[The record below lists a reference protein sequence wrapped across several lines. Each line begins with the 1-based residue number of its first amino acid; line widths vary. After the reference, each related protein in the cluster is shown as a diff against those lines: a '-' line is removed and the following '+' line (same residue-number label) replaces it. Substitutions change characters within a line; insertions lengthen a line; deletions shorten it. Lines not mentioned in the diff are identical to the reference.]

1 MKTSRSFYL
10 SQMNTKKPANQYA
23 PYREQLW
30 ESIFESIPHP
40 FYVIDSKDYTIK
52 AANSATLRFGEITE
66 TTTCYRLSHKRDTP
80 CSGPE
85 HPCPALEVMKTKQPV
100 VVEHIHFDK
109 DGNPRYV
116 EVHCYPILDS
126 TGDVAMVTEYCLDI
140 TERKIAEQNLQKS
153 LEDLESS
160 NKELQQFA
168 YVASHDLQ
176 EPLRMISSYTQLLDR
191 RYKDKLDTDAQEFIR
206 YAVDGAVR
214 MQRLINDLL
223 DYSRVGTRDRAFE
236 PVDTELILDQV
247 LGNLSMAVEENQAV
261 IEHENLPCVMGYP
274 FQLRQL
280 FQNLIINAIKFR
292 GDAPPRI
299 VISARKR
306 GKKWIFSFRDNGIGI
321 EPQYRDRI
329 FLIFQRLHTRE
340 LYPGTG
346 IGLAICK
353 KIVERHGGSIWVESE
368 PGKGS
373 TFHFT
378 IPETGE
384 E

>member
-1 MKTSRSFYL
+1 
-10 SQMNTKKPANQYA
+10 MNTKKPANQYA